1 MSLNLRTTRKIRY
14 YESIIVVTVVMVVS
28 NVEDDKKSFRMVH
41 FVRTANKI
49 REYVVTYAC
58 VTYKESR
65 V

>member
-1 MSLNLRTTRKIRY
+1 M
-14 YESIIVVTVVMVVS
+14 VVMVVS
-28 NVEDDKKSFRMVH
+28 KVEDDEKSFRIVR
-41 FVRTANKI
+41 FVRTANKM